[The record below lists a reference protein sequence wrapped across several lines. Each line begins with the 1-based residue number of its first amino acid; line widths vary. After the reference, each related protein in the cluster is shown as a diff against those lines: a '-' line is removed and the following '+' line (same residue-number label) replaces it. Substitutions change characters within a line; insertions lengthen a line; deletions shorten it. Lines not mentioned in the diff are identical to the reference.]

1 MIRFVF
7 RRAAMAFALIAL
19 IFGQVTWALAGTT
32 GGITG
37 VITDTAGSPVA
48 GASVK
53 AVSASQS
60 ANGTSDASGRFNFLS
75 LAPDTYTVSIEKE
88 GYQPISYAGVTV
100 FADNNLTLSFKMEK
114 TLKTIAK
121 VSATSAGN
129 LVKSGVGADIYS
141 VNSQAITTSSALGGG
156 GNLNS
161 AYSAIS
167 SVPGVVVSAGNQGW
181 NQTTYVRGSQ
191 SFFTGF
197 EYDGIPVNRAFD
209 NYNSSTE
216 SNLGLQELQ
225 VYTGGGPSSSASSGT
240 SGFINQVFKTG
251 TYPGYLDLSGGIGT
265 PTFYHQAKI
274 EAGGAT
280 PDRRFSYYVGISG
293 YNQGFRPLNNQNGG
307 TWTNDPNLGVYTGQS
322 NVSRFTYGLG
332 IPSLS
337 AECTPG
343 TALDP
348 NSLWGGGAPPA
359 AGPETYYQADLTS
372 INGTTGA
379 ATINPNCY
387 VPFPGI
393 VAPNALN
400 VAQIADRENV
410 ANFHFRIPQK
420 NGTFDDIQLLGSSS
434 MMNTQYYSSFNDIGG
449 YGISTLSMFGSQYC
463 NPNTSTQLN
472 GAACTPSPNANFPAY
487 TDAVVYNAPFGT
499 PIAGLTAQNYFQ
511 PDSNPNR
518 QPNAEIPAD
527 NRDSIFNDTGIVKL
541 QYTHQ
546 FSSNAFARIFGY
558 TFFSDWTQSGAQN
571 ALQSYLLGCVGPCPG
586 NGAIAAN
593 YDLITHTGGGQ
604 LELVDQINRQ
614 HLLQLTA
621 NYTTANVVRFNNT
634 GYIAGHSPIGLI
646 SQSGGVFS
654 CWDPTTGTTAVN
666 STGIASNCAPGG
678 SYQSNSVD
686 GPTGTPP
693 AGSPAAAA
701 GAQWV
706 TLWNGN
712 ASGTYNTVKPKF
724 TFVAL
729 SDQWR
734 PNDRWLLNGQ
744 LRYENYEYD
753 LVPNPGM
760 ATDFYAQIVQNDVCT
775 NAFGNVLSKAL
786 LPGESP
792 PPPVIYTPT
801 CTAGAPLPASD
812 NYPSGIPTG
821 YAHPSFSATSPSRY
835 TISDLSPRISMTY
848 TQSPDTVWR
857 ASIGRYTQPPISASV
872 QYLNVS
878 GNALNVWNATLPLG
892 FNSPFHP
899 IPAMSAT
906 QADLSFEHHLRGT
919 DMSVKITP
927 FYNWTYGYQ
936 EQSFLG
942 PNFVTQAPVGNF
954 RSEGAEF
961 AFTKGDFAKDGLSTQ
976 LAATYTFARV
986 QYVPWYGQN
995 QLNAVN
1001 QAVSQYNVLTKG
1013 GGGSPFYCSGGN
1025 TIVPT
1030 ATNPGT
1036 PSPGTTN
1043 PASCAALATPGTP
1056 VTNPY
1061 YNSPTQGLLNTSGWY
1076 PAGNQGLSPTSNPG
1090 TAYFD
1095 VPWNFSWLL
1104 NWRKQKFAATFSM
1117 SLAAGAGYGGPLD
1130 VIGVDPRTCGANSS
1144 STTRTVF
1151 NPNTGAPTVIPVT
1164 PITGLSPGTDPFKCD
1179 ALTAVGTLS
1188 NAAGQ
1193 LYIPNPQTG
1202 SFASP
1207 GQYRNPWLAVGN
1219 LGFTYD
1225 FSRRISASVTLAN
1238 LFHTCFGGT
1247 STPWTK
1253 AYGPSPN
1260 VCNYEPAGPVTTG
1273 EYVSNFYNGTS
1284 PNDVAANG
1292 VAPRAWQLQSYLPFQ
1307 GFGGAAGFIPSP
1319 FNAFFQVTVK
1329 V

>member
-1 MIRFVF
+1 MKRYAF
-7 RRAAMAFALIAL
+7 RNPLLALMLTIAFI
-19 IFGQVTWALAGTT
+19 GQGTWALAGTT

-37 VITDTAGSPVA
+37 SVTDEAGAPVA
-48 GASVK
+48 GASIRI
-53 AVSASQS
+53 VSASQS
-60 ANGTSDASGRFNFLS
+60 ASGTTDAGGRFTFLS
-75 LAPDTYTVSIEKE
+75 LAPDTYTVSIDKD
-88 GYQPISYAGVTV
+88 GYNPVSYAGVTV
-100 FADNNLTLSFKMEK
+100 FADNQLTLSFRMTKA
-114 TLKTIAK
+114 LKTIAK

-129 LVKSGVGADIYS
+129 LVKSGVGSDIYS
-141 VNSQAITTSSALGGG
+141 VNSQAITTAGALGGG

-167 SVPGVVVSAGNQGW
+167 SVPGAVVPAGGAGW
-181 NQTTYVRGSQ
+181 NQSTYVRGSQ

-251 TYPGYLDLSGGIGT
+251 TYPGYLALSGGIGT
-265 PTFYHQAKI
+265 PTYYHQAKV

-280 PDRRFSYYVGISG
+280 PDRRFSYYVGLSG
-293 YNQGFRPLNNQNGG
+293 YNQGFRPLNNDNGAP
-307 TWTNDPNLGVYTGQS
+307 WTTDPNNVYTGQS
-322 NVSRFTYGLG
+322 NAARATYGLG

-343 TALDP
+343 TTLDP
-348 NSLWGGGAPPA
+348 NPLWGGGVPA
-359 AGPETYYQADLTS
+359 TPLTYYQADL
-372 INGTTGA
+372 GGA
-379 ATINPNCY
+379 PNCY
-387 VPFPGI
+387 IPYPGI
-393 VAPNALN
+393 VVPSAINL
-400 VAQIADRENV
+400 AQIADRENV

-420 NGTFDDIQLLGSSS
+420 NGTSDDIQLLGSTS
-434 MMNTQYYSSFNDIGG
+434 MLNSQYYSSFNDIGG
-449 YGISTLSMFGSQYC
+449 YGLATLAMFGQPYC
-463 NPNTSTQLN
+463 NPATGLLAS
-472 GAACTPSPNANFPAY
+472 GAACTPVPNSFSAPTYPAY
-487 TDAVVYNAPFGT
+487 TDAIVFNAPFGT
-499 PIAGLTAQNYFQ
+499 PVAGLKAQSYYQ

-518 QPNAEIPAD
+518 AFNAEIPAD
-527 NRDSIFNDTGIVKL
+527 NRDGIFNDTSIVKL

-546 FSSNAFARIFGY
+546 FSSNAFARVFGY

-571 ALQSYLLGCVGPCPG
+571 ALQTYFIGCTGPCPG
-586 NGAIAAN
+586 AGAIAAN

-604 LELVDQINRQ
+604 LELVDQLTSK

-634 GYIAGHSPIGLI
+634 GYIAGASPVGLV
-646 SQSGGVFS
+646 SQSGGLFT
-654 CWDPTTGTTAVN
+654 CYAATGTALPC
-666 STGIASNCAPGG
+666 SSASITDAATIQSSGVPG
-678 SYQSNSVD
+678 V
-686 GPTGTPP
+686 P
-693 AGSPAAAA
+693 AGSAAALA
-701 GAQWV
+701 GAQYV

-724 TFVAL
+724 TFVSL

-734 PNDRWLLNGQ
+734 PNDRWLFNGQ

-753 LVPNPGM
+753 LVSNPGI

-775 NAFGNVLSKAL
+775 NASGTVLTRAL
-786 LPGESP
+786 LPGQP
-792 PPPVIYTPT
+792 PPAKVIFTPT
-801 CTAGAPLPASD
+801 CAAGTPLPAAD
-812 NYPSGIPTG
+812 NYPAGIPAG
-821 YAHPSFSATSPSRY
+821 YAHPPFSAISPAQY
-835 TISDLSPRISMTY
+835 TISDLSPRLSMTY

-857 ASIGRYTQPPISASV
+857 ASIGRFTQPPISASV

-878 GNALNVWNATLPLG
+878 GNSLNTWNATLPLG
-892 FNSPFHP
+892 FYSPFHP

-906 QADLSFEHHLRGT
+906 QADLSFEHHFRGT
-919 DMSVKITP
+919 DMNLKLTP

-936 EQSFLG
+936 EQNYLG

-976 LAATYTFARV
+976 VAITYTFARV
-986 QYVPWYGQN
+986 QYVPWFGQN

-1001 QAVSQYNVLTKG
+1001 QAISQYNVLTKG
-1013 GGGSPFYCSGGN
+1013 GGGSPFYCSGG
-1025 TIVPT
+1025 TD
-1030 ATNPGT
+1030 AAGT
-1036 PSPGTTN
+1036 VSPGTAT
-1043 PASCAALATPGTP
+1043 PATCATLPTPGTP
-1056 VTNPY
+1056 ITNPY

-1076 PAGNQGLSPTSNPG
+1076 PAGNLGLSPTSNPG
-1090 TAYFD
+1090 TTYFD
-1095 VPWNFSWLL
+1095 VPWNLSWLL

-1117 SLAAGAGYGGPLD
+1117 SLAQGPGYGGPLD
-1130 VIGVDPRTCGANSS
+1130 IIGIDPRTCGANSS
-1144 STTRTVF
+1144 SATRVVGGATV
-1151 NPNTGAPTVIPVT
+1151 PIA
-1164 PITGLSPGTDPFKCD
+1164 PITALSPGTDPFKCD

-1202 SFASP
+1202 SFALP
-1207 GQYRNPWLAVGN
+1207 GQFREPWIMVGN
-1219 LGFTYD
+1219 LGLSYD
-1225 FSRRISASVTLAN
+1225 VSPRISVNVTLAN

-1247 STPWTK
+1247 SAPWTT
-1253 AYGPSPN
+1253 AYAPGPN
-1260 VCNYEPAGPVTTG
+1260 VCDYYTNGPPGVG

-1292 VAPRAWQLQSYLPFQ
+1292 VAPRPWQTQSYIPSQ
-1307 GFGGAAGFIPSP
+1307 AFGNAAGTIPNP
-1319 FNAFFQVTVK
+1319 FTAFFQLTVK
-1329 V
+1329 I

>member
-1 MIRFVF
+1 MKRYAF
-7 RRAAMAFALIAL
+7 RHPLLALMLTIAFI
-19 IFGQVTWALAGTT
+19 GQGTWALAGTT

-37 VITDTAGSPVA
+37 TVTDEAGAPVA
-48 GASVK
+48 GASVRI
-53 AVSASQS
+53 VSASQS
-60 ANGTSDASGRFNFLS
+60 ASATSDAGGRFSFLS
-75 LAPDTYTVSIEKE
+75 LAPDTYTVSIEKD
-88 GYQPISYAGVTV
+88 GYNPVSYAGVTV
-100 FADNNLTLSFKMEK
+100 FADNTLTLSFRMTKA
-114 TLKTIAK
+114 LKTIAK

-129 LVKSGVGADIYS
+129 LVKSGVGSDIYS

-167 SVPGVVVSAGNQGW
+167 SVPGAVVPAGGMGW
-181 NQTTYVRGSQ
+181 NQSTYVRGSQ

-225 VYTGGGPSSSASSGT
+225 VYTGGGPSSSASAGT

-265 PTFYHQAKI
+265 PVYYHQAKV

-280 PDRRFSYYVGISG
+280 PDRRFSYYIGISG
-293 YNQGFRPLNNQNGG
+293 YNQGARPLNNDNGAPL
-307 TWTNDPNLGVYTGQS
+307 TTDPNAVYTGQS
-322 NVSRFTYGLG
+322 NIARATYGLG

-337 AECTPG
+337 AECSPG
-343 TALDP
+343 TTNDP
-348 NSLWGGGAPPA
+348 NPLWGGGV
-359 AGPETYYQADLTS
+359 AGPVQTYYQADL
-372 INGTTGA
+372 GLA
-379 ATINPNCY
+379 PNCY
-387 VPFPGI
+387 IPYPGI
-393 VAPNALN
+393 VVPNAIN

-420 NGTFDDIQLLGSSS
+420 NGTSDDIQLLGSTS
-434 MMNTQYYSSFNDIGG
+434 MLNTQFYSSFNDLGG
-449 YGISTLSMFGSQYC
+449 YGISTLSMFGTQYC

-472 GAACTPSPNANFPAY
+472 GAACAPVANSNFPAY
-487 TDAVVYNAPFGT
+487 VDAVVYNAPFGT
-499 PIAGLTAQNYFQ
+499 PISGLKPTNYFQ

-518 QPNAEIPAD
+518 QPNSEIPAD
-527 NRDSIFNDTGIVKL
+527 NRDGIFNDTGIVKL

-571 ALQSYLLGCVGPCPG
+571 ALQTYVLGCTGPCPG
-586 NGAIAAN
+586 AGAIAAN

-604 LELVDQINRQ
+604 LELVDQLNSQ

-621 NYTTANVVRFNNT
+621 NYTQANVVRFNNT
-634 GYIAGHSPIGLI
+634 GYTGGASPIGLI
-646 SQSGGVFS
+646 SQSGGGFT
-654 CWDPTTGTTAVN
+654 CYDPATGAAL
-666 STGIASNCAPGG
+666 STCAPGG
-678 SYQSNSVD
+678 AYQSD
-686 GPTGTPP
+686 AITGPTNATPTNPTGAPP
-693 AGSPAAAA
+693 AGSSAAAA

-734 PNDRWLLNGQ
+734 PNDRWLVNGQ

-753 LVPNPGM
+753 LVSNPGV
-760 ATDFYAQIVQNDVCT
+760 ATDFYANIVSQDVCT
-775 NAFGNVLSKAL
+775 NASGSVLSKAL
-786 LPGESP
+786 LPGNP
-792 PPPVIYTPT
+792 PPAKVIFTPT
-801 CTAGAPLPASD
+801 CAAGTPLPASD
-812 NYPSGIPTG
+812 NYPLGIPAG
-821 YAHPSFSATSPSRY
+821 YAHPSFTATSPGQY
-835 TISDLSPRISMTY
+835 TISDLSPRISFTY

-857 ASIGRYTQPPISASV
+857 ASIGHFTQPPISASV

-878 GNALNVWNATLPLG
+878 GNSLNTWNATLPLG
-892 FNSPFHP
+892 FFSPFHP

-906 QADLSFEHHLRGT
+906 QADLSFEHHFRGT
-919 DMSVKITP
+919 DMSLKLTP

-936 EQSFLG
+936 EQNFLG

-954 RSEGAEF
+954 RSEGAEM
-961 AFTKGDFAKDGLSTQ
+961 AFTKGDFAKDGLATQ
-976 LAATYTFARV
+976 LAITYTFARV
-986 QYVPWYGQN
+986 QYVPWFGQN
-995 QLNAVN
+995 QLFAVN
-1001 QAVSQYNVLTKG
+1001 QAISQYNVLTKG
-1013 GGGSPFYCSGGN
+1013 GGGSPFYCSGG
-1025 TIVPT
+1025 TD
-1030 ATNPGT
+1030 AAGT
-1036 PSPGTTN
+1036 VSPGTAT
-1043 PASCAALATPGTP
+1043 PATCAALPTPGVP
-1056 VTNPY
+1056 ISNPY

-1076 PAGNQGLSPTSNPG
+1076 PAGNLGLSPTSNPS
-1090 TAYFD
+1090 TTYFD
-1095 VPWNFSWLL
+1095 VPWNLSWLL

-1117 SLAAGAGYGGPLD
+1117 SLAQGPGYGGPLD
-1130 VIGVDPRTCGANSS
+1130 IIGEDPRTCGANSS
-1144 STTRTVF
+1144 QATRTV
-1151 NPNTGAPTVIPVT
+1151 GGVTVPVT
-1164 PITGLSPGTDPFKCD
+1164 PITSLSPGTDPFKCD
-1179 ALTAVGTLS
+1179 ALTATGTLS

-1202 SFASP
+1202 TFALP
-1207 GQYRNPWLAVGN
+1207 GQYREPWIMVGN
-1219 LGFTYD
+1219 LGLTYD
-1225 FSRRISASVTLAN
+1225 VSPRISASVTLAN

-1247 STPWTK
+1247 SAPWTT

-1260 VCNYEPAGPVTTG
+1260 TCAYLSAGPATTG

-1292 VAPRAWQLQSYLPFQ
+1292 VAPRPWQTQSYLPTQ
-1307 GFGGAAGFIPSP
+1307 GFGSAAGTIPSP
-1319 FNAFFQVTVK
+1319 FTAFFQLTVK
-1329 V
+1329 I